1 MDYTMLK
8 EGDEVTVTV
17 AEDGV
22 AQTVAVSL
30 GEPGAGGA
38 PGGFGAW
45 GIANGGRFGSH
56 LH

>member
-30 GEPGAGGA
+30 GEPGTGGA